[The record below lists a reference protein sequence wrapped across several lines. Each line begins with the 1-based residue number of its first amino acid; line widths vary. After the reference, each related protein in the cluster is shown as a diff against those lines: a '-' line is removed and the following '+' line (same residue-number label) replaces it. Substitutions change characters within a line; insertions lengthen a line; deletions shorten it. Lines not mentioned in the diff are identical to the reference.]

1 MVNKKIIFLLSSLL
15 VLDNCI
21 YAGEGEKPA
30 KKQKTSDNSESE
42 NSGDESDSDSS
53 PTEHD
58 WDSSPSMRLWESLIE
73 GDRDSFP
80 AFCRRLTNRGATDPR
95 GVADPNFRITP
106 IDLDCFPE
114 SYEDTSMIS
123 YALLCDMP
131 LCVLR
136 ALIEGGA
143 DLYDFINDEQLVR
156 SFIQVAGGK
165 ADEDAVWILKK
176 LLANGLQ
183 VEDDFMAIFLGYRP
197 DMYYDEPEARR
208 EFVGILL
215 ENNPLCANESTLNA
229 QLTECVQPGA
239 RVEGR
244 HNEDEFSDECFE
256 SDCAIL
262 DMTRRAGN
270 LSLDCLSPDAE
281 RWSLEAINISN
292 EDKDQGYAS
301 SDLTA
306 VLRRS
311 PRAPAKC
318 SSFITVLAAR
328 LFRGNQ
334 NDGVCKPNKVV
345 LDSSE
350 IIKQFKSASE
360 ICRHA
365 NPDLG
370 LLNRALSP
378 KFFPSALFSN
388 NLKLC
393 MTGEC
398 DRLSNLVCLSSNVS
412 VEMIND
418 EMQLV
423 SRSPHKRSDAMR
435 GFIQA
440 LMAGKT
446 EIAYNCMPVP
456 EDLDH
461 GFNPDKAREL
471 LELQCMN
478 PQLSPTSAARLL
490 FAFGRCFNL
499 KQPRLDYR
507 AIDGIA
513 VANHDRL
520 LLSAQGGSS
529 AAPHFGI
536 GGSSFAQA
544 GGGAAVSSVSPKA
557 VLLLKDNPEKLDK
570 KNKQDHPK

>member
-80 AFCRRLTNRGATDPR
+80 AFCSRLTSSGA
-95 GVADPNFRITP
+95 ADPNFMITP
-106 IDLDCFPE
+106 IDLDNPE

-131 LCVLR
+131 LRVLR

-156 SFIQVAGGK
+156 SFMQVAGGK
-165 ADEDAVWILKK
+165 TDEDAVWILKK
-176 LLANGLQ
+176 LLENGLQ

-239 RVEGR
+239 RIEGR
-244 HNEDEFSDECFE
+244 GDQDVFSAEHFDA
-256 SDCAIL
+256 DCAIL

-281 RWSLEAINISN
+281 RWSLEAINLSN

-301 SDLTA
+301 SLTT

-334 NDGVCKPNKVV
+334 NDGVCKPNKIVF
-345 LDSSE
+345 DSSE

-370 LLNRALSP
+370 LLNRALSS

-388 NLKLC
+388 NLKRC

-471 LELQCMN
+471 LELQCIN
-478 PQLSPTSAARLL
+478 PQLSPTSAARFLL
-490 FAFGRCFNL
+490 ALGRCSNL
-499 KQPRLDYR
+499 KQPSLDYR
-507 AIDGIA
+507 AINGVA
-513 VANHDRL
+513 FANHDRL

-570 KNKQDHPK
+570 KNKQDPK